1 MISKAKKE
9 QVLKATRDGF
19 GEGLVLAA
27 REHPEIV
34 GLCADVTDS
43 VRMSAFKKEFPER
56 FVQLGVHEQLLA
68 ALGAGMALAGKIPF
82 IAAYAAFSPGRAWEQ
97 IRTNICINNANV
109 KIVGSHAGLATGPD
123 GATHQSL
130 EDIAT
135 MRVLANM
142 TVIVPADAVEARQ
155 ATIAA
160 AEHSGP
166 VYLRLSRE
174 KSPVFTAENSK
185 FKIGRAAVLRDG
197 SDCAIIACGPQVAAA
212 LEAAEGL
219 ALSGIDCLVLNSH
232 TIKPLDEE
240 AILAAAAKCR
250 AVVTVEDHQVI
261 GGLGS
266 AVAEALARKH
276 PAPIEFVGVRDRYGE
291 SGSGKEL
298 WSEFGLD
305 AVGIKNAVLRSIK
318 RK

>member
-1 MISKAKKE
+1 VRPQAKKE

-27 REHPEIV
+27 RQDRKII

-43 VRMSAFKKEFPER
+43 VRMAAFKKEFPER

-68 ALGAGMALAGKIPF
+68 ALGAGLALGGKIPF
-82 IAAYAAFSPGRAWEQ
+82 VAAYAAFSPGRAWEQ

-155 ATIAA
+155 ATLAA
-160 AEHSGP
+160 ATHVGP

-174 KSPVFTAENSK
+174 KSPVFTSAASK
-185 FKIGRAAVLRDG
+185 FRIGQARQLRDG
-197 SDCAIIACGPQVAAA
+197 RDCAIIACGPQVAAA
-212 LEAAEGL
+212 LEAADAL
-219 ALSGIDCLVLNSH
+219 ARKGIGCLVLNSH
-232 TIKPLDEE
+232 TIKPLDEK
-240 AILAAAAKCR
+240 AVVAAAAKCG
-250 AVVTVEDHQVI
+250 AVVTVEDHQII

-266 AVAEALARKH
+266 AVAETLAREL
-276 PAPIEFVGVRDRYGE
+276 PTPIEFVGVQDRYGE
-291 SGSGKEL
+291 SGSGQEL
-298 WSEFGLD
+298 WSKFGLD
-305 AVGIKNAVLRSIK
+305 AAGIKKAVLKALK